1 MGGVD
6 EHALCHSGGTPRR
19 AAAAASEAAGG
30 AVLWGR
36 KPGACEIMASRA
48 SFIGVASANT
58 PGFGSL
64 RSVSPGAATRRGGKK
79 LAGAA
84 GLCRNVAGRRARL
97 ADFASGNLPGKPGH
111 HNDFVREPRDRGT
124 KGARPASVR
133 GCDRGEFAY
142 FVPSLTCTQPK
153 RPWNSH
159 KAGA

>member
-6 EHALCHSGGTPRR
+6 EHALCHSGRTPRR

-64 RSVSPGAATRRGGKK
+64 RSVSPDAATRRGGKK
-79 LAGAA
+79 HAGAA
-84 GLCRNVAGRRARL
+84 GLCRNAAGRRARL
-97 ADFASGNLPGKPGH
+97 ADFASDNLPGKPGY
-111 HNDFVREPRDRGT
+111 HNDFVRGPRRHAAEG
-124 KGARPASVR
+124 PAAAHPREVAT
-133 GCDRGEFAY
+133 G
-142 FVPSLTCTQPK
+142 V
-153 RPWNSH
+153 NSPISCH
-159 KAGA
+159 Y